1 LEDLSVCT
9 HLRENPGNTREAVLA
24 KYRNLLVGD
33 PAPWFRQASTSNPR
47 YNFDT
52 AAGRYI
58 VLCFYGSAAG
68 EPGTGALRLIA
79 SQRQRF
85 DDTNI
90 AFFGVSNDPVD
101 MNEGRVR
108 EALPGIRFFW
118 DFDGSVS
125 RLYGA
130 VPLEGEEGPA
140 IVRPIW
146 FVLDPLLRV
155 LAAIPF
161 QHNGADREQLVDV
174 LDRLPPVSRFAGAD
188 LQVPVLMLPN
198 VFERELCN
206 QLIAMYEADGGR
218 ESGFM
223 REVDGKTV
231 SVHDYG
237 HKRRRDYD
245 ITDDTMIT
253 RTRER
258 VRRRI
263 VPEILKVHQYE
274 ATRMERYIVACY
286 EAETG
291 GHFRAHRDNT
301 TKGTAHR
308 RFAVSINLNADFD
321 GGEISFPEFS
331 TRSFKPPPGGAVVFS
346 CSMLHQV
353 SPVTRG
359 RRFAFLPF
367 LYDEAAAKQR
377 EANNA
382 FLGEGVAPYRAGSAE
397 AKAGAS

>member
-1 LEDLSVCT
+1 M
-9 HLRENPGNTREAVLA
+9 A
-24 KYRNLLVGD
+24 KYRNLLAGD
-33 PAPWFRQASTSNPR
+33 PAPWFRQACTSNPR

-58 VLCFYGSAAG
+58 VLCFFGTAGGEAAAG
-68 EPGTGALRLIA
+68 AMGLIA
-79 SQRQRF
+79 AQRARF

-90 AFFGVSNDPVD
+90 AFFGISNDPAD
-101 MNEGRVR
+101 LQEGRVR

-118 DFDGSVS
+118 DFDGTVA

-130 VPLEGEEGPA
+130 APVEADGEA
-140 IVRPIW
+140 QVIRPIW
-146 FVLDPLLRV
+146 FVLDPSMRI

-161 QHNGADREQLVDV
+161 RQNGADRKQLLDLLDV
-174 LDRLPPVSRFAGAD
+174 LPPVARFAGTD
-188 LQVPVLMLPN
+188 LPVPVLYLPN
-198 VFERELCN
+198 VFEPELCRD
-206 QLIAMYEADGGR
+206 LIAMYEADGGH

-245 ITDDTMIT
+245 IADEAMIG

-263 VPEILKVHQYE
+263 VPEIAKVHQFE

-286 EAETG
+286 EGETG

-308 RFAVSINLNADFD
+308 RFAVSINLNSDFD
-321 GGEISFPEFS
+321 GGEISFPEFGP
-331 TRSFKPPPGGAVVFS
+331 RSFKPPPGGAVVFS
-346 CSMLHQV
+346 CSLLHQV
-353 SPVTRG
+353 SAVTRG

-382 FLGEGVAPYRAGSAE
+382 FLGEGVAPYRA
-397 AKAGAS
+397 AGGPGEDARTAS

>member
-1 LEDLSVCT
+1 M
-9 HLRENPGNTREAVLA
+9 A
-24 KYRNLLVGD
+24 KYRNLLAGD
-33 PAPWFRQASTSNPR
+33 PAPWFRQACTSNPR

-58 VLCFYGSAAG
+58 VLCFFGSAGG
-68 EPGTGALRLIA
+68 EAARGALRTIVE
-79 SQRQRF
+79 QRARF

-90 AFFGVSNDPVD
+90 AFFGVSNDPND
-101 MNEGRVR
+101 LKEGRVR

-118 DFDGSVS
+118 DFDGSVA

-130 VPLEGEEGPA
+130 APVEAEGEPQ

-146 FVLDPLLRV
+146 FVLDPSMRI
-155 LAAIPF
+155 LANIPF
-161 QHNGADREQLVDV
+161 RQDG
-174 LDRLPPVSRFAGAD
+174 LDRQELIELLDALPPVAQFAGPGI
-188 LQVPVLMLPN
+188 QVPILFLPN
-198 VFERELCN
+198 VFEPELCRD
-206 QLIAMYEADGGR
+206 LIAMYENDGGH

-223 REVDGKTV
+223 REVEGKTV

-245 ITDDTMIT
+245 IADEAMIA

-263 VPEILKVHQYE
+263 VPEIAKVHQFE

-286 EAETG
+286 EGETG
-291 GHFRAHRDNT
+291 GHFRPHRDNT

-308 RFAVSINLNADFD
+308 RFAVSINLNNDFD
-321 GGEISFPEFS
+321 GGEVGFPEFS
-331 TRSFKPPPGGAVVFS
+331 QRTFKPPTGGAVVFS
-346 CSMLHQV
+346 CSLLHWV

-382 FLGEGVAPYRAGSAE
+382 FLGEGVTPYRAGPAPE
-397 AKAGAS
+397 AAAS

>member
-1 LEDLSVCT
+1 
-9 HLRENPGNTREAVLA
+9 LA
-24 KYRNLLVGD
+24 RYRNLLAGD
-33 PAPWFRQASTSNPR
+33 PAPWFRQACTSNPR

-58 VLCFYGSAAG
+58 VLCFFGSAGGEAG
-68 EPGTGALRLIA
+68 RGALRLIA
-79 SQRQRF
+79 GERQRF
-85 DDTNI
+85 NDSHI
-90 AFFGVSNDPVD
+90 AFFGVSNDPAD
-101 MNEGRVR
+101 LAENRVQ
-108 EALPGIRFFW
+108 ESLPGIRFFW

-130 VPLEGEEGPA
+130 APIEGEEGPQ
-140 IVRPIW
+140 IVRPVW
-146 FVLDPLLRV
+146 FVLDPLLRIV
-155 LAAIPF
+155 AAIPF
-161 QHNGADREQLVDV
+161 QQNGADRQQLVDV
-174 LDRLPPVSRFAGAD
+174 IDALPPVSRFAGAD
-188 LQVPVLMLPN
+188 LQVPVIMLPN

-245 ITDDTMIT
+245 ITDEAMIT

-263 VPEILKVHQYE
+263 VPEIAKIHQFD

-286 EAETG
+286 EGETG

-308 RFAVSINLNADFD
+308 RFAVSINLNEDFE
-321 GGEISFPEFS
+321 GGEISFPEFG
-331 TRSFKPPPGGAVVFS
+331 TRSFRPPPGGAVVFS
-346 CSMLHQV
+346 CSLLHQV
-353 SPVTRG
+353 SSVTRG

-382 FLGEGVAPYRAGSAE
+382 FLGEGVAPYRAGPAGQPAE
-397 AKAGAS
+397 AKAG